1 MKRRG
6 QKRFFSLIFVPDR
19 ERDPKS
25 LSLSYTWGRVLIAV
39 LVLLALHLMFG
50 IFGYYQWI
58 RSNQHVVNLS
68 MENEKLR
75 VQNAKIETIYHEFLD
90 IKAMDEKIRKAFG
103 STLGLQEQTQ
113 EVLSDYRPA
122 KPASQPVSNNLAN
135 TSIVQNTNHEVNNTN
150 GLYFLTRSKP
160 DFIDP
165 DYIPTLLPV
174 DGYLTAHFQKGG
186 WFLGRRHFGIDIAAE
201 AGAPIKA
208 AGSGTVILAD
218 WTPDY
223 GNMVIISHG
232 DNLYSYYG
240 HAKRLLVDQGYQVKR
255 GQPIALLGNSGIS
268 SAPHLHFEIW
278 HGNTPLDPET
288 YLLTE
293 QSRKQAND

>member
-6 QKRFFSLIFVPDR
+6 KRFFSLIFVPDR

-25 LSLSYTWGRVLIAV
+25 LSLSYTWGLLLV
-39 LVLLALHLMFG
+39 VLLIILGLHLLFG
-50 IFGYYQWI
+50 IFGYYRWFQSTKNI
-58 RSNQHVVNLS
+58 TNLS
-68 MENEKLR
+68 LENERLR
-75 VQNAKIETIYHEFLD
+75 VQNAKIETIYHEFLE

-103 STLGLQEQTQ
+103 STLGIQEQTQ
-113 EVLSDYRPA
+113 EVLAEYRPA
-122 KPASQPVSNNLAN
+122 KPATQPVHTDVSRTQSLQNND
-135 TSIVQNTNHEVNNTN
+135 QEVNHYN

-160 DFIDP
+160 DFMNP
-165 DYIPTLLPV
+165 DRIPTLLPV

-186 WFLGRRHFGIDIAAE
+186 WFLGRRHYGIDIAAE

-208 AGSGTVILAD
+208 AGAGTVILAD

-232 DNLYSYYG
+232 DDLYTYYG

-278 HGNTPLDPET
+278 HGNMPLDPET

-293 QSRKQAND
+293 QSRKQTND